1 MAPLAKSLAVA
12 ATAFAALGAAAP
24 GHAHMHNH
32 KRDEV
37 TVWNTVT
44 TVVWKTIDV
53 TTTVTNGQSVP
64 TTRIEQTVNEATA
77 PAPKLK
83 EAISTSTST
92 STRTSTSTAQLT
104 SSTTEAAAPS
114 VETTVQ
120 VPTVPIPTQ
129 EPEPEPTQEPEPE
142 PTTTQQPPVETSTVE
157 PQPEPTQSSGGGG
170 GSSGGPCSSSSPCT
184 GEVTFYDVATSR
196 SAPSSCGNVNNG
208 STDKVLALPV
218 GIMQDSDCGKTV
230 TIKYKGKTSTATVVD
245 KCMGCDNTS
254 IDLSRAS
261 FLDFASES
269 EGRLYGVEWF
279 ME

>member
-44 TVVWKTIDV
+44 QVVWKTVDV

-64 TTRIEQTVNEATA
+64 TTRIEETVNEATA
-77 PAPKLK
+77 PAAQPK
-83 EAISTSTST
+83 EATSTSTST
-92 STRTSTSTAQLT
+92 STVQLT

-114 VETTVQ
+114 VETNVQ
-120 VPTVPIPTQ
+120 VPT
-129 EPEPEPTQEPEPE
+129 
-142 PTTTQQPPVETSTVE
+142 
-157 PQPEPTQSSGGGG
+157 
-170 GSSGGPCSSSSPCT
+170 PCT
-184 GEVTFYDVATSR
+184 GQVTFYDVATSR
-196 SAPSSCGNVNNG
+196 SAPSSCGNVNDG

-218 GIMQDSDCGKTV
+218 GIMQDDDCGKTV
-230 TIKYKGKTSTATVVD
+230 TIKYKGKTSTAKVVD
-245 KCMGCDNTS
+245 KCMGCDDSS
-254 IDLSRAS
+254 IDLSRAA
-261 FLDFASES
+261 FQDLASES

-279 ME
+279 MQ

>member
-24 GHAHMHNH
+24 GHAHMHKH

-44 TVVWKTIDV
+44 TVVWTTVDV

-77 PAPKLK
+77 PAPKP
-83 EAISTSTST
+83 EEPTSTSTST
-92 STRTSTSTAQLT
+92 STTTAQLT

-114 VETTVQ
+114 VENTVQ
-120 VPTVPIPTQ
+120 VPTVSIPTQ
-129 EPEPEPTQEPEPE
+129 EPAPEPTQEPEPE
-142 PTTTQQPPVETSTVE
+142 PTTTQQAPPVQTSTVE
-157 PQPEPTQSSGGGG
+157 PQPEPTQGSGGGG
-170 GSSGGPCSSSSPCT
+170 GSSGGPCSSGSPCT
-184 GEVTFYDVATSR
+184 GQVTFYDVATSR
-196 SAPSSCGNVNNG
+196 SAPSSCGEVNDG

-218 GIMQDSDCGKTV
+218 GIMQDSDCGRTV
-230 TIKYKGKTSTATVVD
+230 TIKYKGKTSTAKVVD
-245 KCMGCDNTS
+245 KCMGCDDSS

-261 FLDFASES
+261 FLDLASES
-269 EGRLYGVEWF
+269 EGRLFGVEWF
-279 ME
+279 MQ